1 MIRLDNLYSFM
12 ESSFDYLLV
21 VDEQERIIHA
31 SRLLSRDSFV
41 EDDSLEDKGLEDLL
55 APASLVTFRSAM
67 AQARSGHRAIAIFT
81 EAGER
86 SYSIPLKAGYGTTE
100 EGGVFL
106 FFGNKL
112 EALKRLQEWEKTER
126 IKELTCLYDVA
137 EWIELSG
144 SISEFFAE
152 LPRYLA
158 PGMLYPE
165 EAVVCSIYQG
175 IEYGQKPTSSNYLS
189 VKLVVGQAEKGEIHV
204 GYHDEKRNLLPEEQR
219 MLHEIARMLNIALE
233 RKELKERLI
242 KKQSEEAQFKKHLEE
257 LQNEIARRTE
267 ELEDQ
272 KNKLRIVN
280 SYLDRVK
287 GGWEESK
294 ATLETMFQAIPDEV
308 VLIDNDRKVV
318 MTNRQDINPGTFC
331 YASFFGRERPCEDCR
346 LARIR
351 REKTPL
357 TLTMKNENRYLQVH
371 ALPIYNQDHEVDG
384 IMEFYRDVTL
394 EKTYEQ
400 QLQQADKLASLG
412 QLVSGIGHEINN
424 PNQFIRGNIKILK
437 QSLEDLLPIIDGY
450 YQAHPD
456 LKVAKLNYDF
466 FRKHIMTLVDDMDH
480 GSQRIKGIVEGLR
493 TFARK
498 DEGLLVDNVDMN
510 TLIEASTR
518 LVHNEVHKHA
528 DIVLDLAESLPAFT
542 GNAQKIEQVLVNLLV
557 NAGQAMRDDVRGL
570 ITVRSRADDSD
581 VVIEIE
587 DNGIGMNEKTQKQ
600 IFEPFFTTKRA
611 QGGTGLGLAI
621 AYRIIEE
628 HGGHI
633 SLKSKPGAG
642 STFTIRIPAKPSAPK
657 GAAAGAPAAKPGAQS
672 PPSGAQP
679 PSAGGNQPPKGTS

>member
-12 ESSFDYLLV
+12 ESNFDYLLA
-21 VDEQERIIHA
+21 VDDDERILHA
-31 SRLLSRDSFV
+31 SRLLSRDSHG
-41 EDDSLEDKGLEDLL
+41 EEGSIEGMPL
-55 APASLVTFRSAM
+55 ADILSPASLNTFRSAV
-67 AQARSGHRAIAIFT
+67 AQARGGHRAIAIFT

-86 SYSIPLKAGYGTTE
+86 APSIPLKAGYGNTD

-137 EWIELSG
+137 EWIEVSD

-175 IEYGQKPTSSNYLS
+175 IEYGQKPTSNNYLS
-189 VKLVVGQAEKGEIHV
+189 VKLVVAQQEKGEIHV
-204 GYHDEKRNLLPEEQR
+204 GYHDPTRKLLPEEQR
-219 MLHEIARMLNIALE
+219 MLDEIARMLSLALE

-242 KKQSEEAQFKKHLEE
+242 KKQAEESEFKRHLEE
-257 LQNEIARRTE
+257 LQSEIALRTD

-272 KNKLRIVN
+272 RNKLRIVN

-318 MTNRQDINPGTFC
+318 MTNRSDVKPGTFC

-346 LARIR
+346 LARVR
-351 REKTPL
+351 REKTPV
-357 TLTMKNENRYLQVH
+357 TLTMKNDNKYLQVH

-437 QSLEDLLPIIDGY
+437 QSLEDLLPIID
-450 YQAHPD
+450 AHFVAHAD

-466 FRKHIMTLVDDMDH
+466 WRKHVMTLVDDMDH

-528 DIVLDLAESLPAFT
+528 DIALDLAESLPTFT
-542 GNAQKIEQVLVNLLV
+542 GNAQKIEQVLVNLVV

-570 ITVRSRADDSD
+570 ITVRSRVEDSD
-581 VVIEIE
+581 VVVEVE

-611 QGGTGLGLAI
+611 KGGTGLGLAI

-633 SLKSKPGAG
+633 TLRSKPGVG
-642 STFTIRIPAKPSAPK
+642 TTFIIRIPARTAAAAAPQAARPGAVTPPGRGEPPK
-657 GAAAGAPAAKPGAQS
+657 GAQ
-672 PPSGAQP
+672 
-679 PSAGGNQPPKGTS
+679 

>member
-1 MIRLDNLYSFM
+1 MIRLENLYALL

-21 VDEQERIIHA
+21 VDGQERIVHA
-31 SRLLSRDSFV
+31 SRILIRDCFA
-41 EDDSLEDKGLEDLL
+41 EDHSLENRQL
-55 APASLVTFRSAM
+55 ADVLTPASLDAVRSAM
-67 AQARSGHRAIAIFT
+67 AQARGGHRAIAILA
-81 EAGER
+81 EGGSRAP
-86 SYSIPLKAGYGTTE
+86 SVPLKAGYGMTE
-100 EGGVFL
+100 DGGVYL

-112 EALKRLQEWEKTER
+112 QALKPLLDWEKTER
-126 IKELTCLYDVA
+126 VKELTCLYDVA
-137 EWIELSG
+137 EWIESSA
-144 SISEFFAE
+144 SISEFFTE
-152 LPRYLA
+152 LPRYIA

-165 EAVVCSIYQG
+165 EALVYSVYQG
-175 IEYGQKPTSSNYLS
+175 IEYGQKPTSRNYLS
-189 VKLVVGQAEKGEIHV
+189 VKLVIAQQEKGEIHV
-204 GYHDEKRNLLPEEQR
+204 GYHDEKRMLLHEEQR
-219 MLHEIARMLNIALE
+219 MLDEIARMLNLALE

-242 KKQSEEAQFKKHLEE
+242 GKQAEEAEYNKRLEE
-257 LQNEIARRTE
+257 LQREIARRTE

-272 KNKLRIVN
+272 KTKLRIVN

-308 VLIDNDRKVV
+308 VLIDNDRKII
-318 MTNRQDINPGTFC
+318 MTNRADISPGTFC
-331 YASFFGRERPCEDCR
+331 YASFFGRDRPCEDCR

-351 REKTPL
+351 RDKTPV
-357 TLTMKNENRYLQVH
+357 TLTMKNDAKYLQVH

-437 QSLEDLLPIIDGY
+437 QSLEDLLPLIDDY
-450 YQAHPD
+450 YRGHAD
-456 LKVAKLNYDF
+456 LKIAKLNYDF
-466 FRKHIMTLVDDMDH
+466 WRKHVMTLVDDMDH

-493 TFARK
+493 SFARK

-510 TLIEASTR
+510 TLIQASTR

-528 DIVLDLAESLPAFT
+528 DIELDLAENLPTFT
-542 GNAQKIEQVLVNLLV
+542 GNAQKMEQVLVNLLV

-570 ITVRSRADDSD
+570 IRVRTYVENSS
-581 VVIEIE
+581 VVVDIE
-587 DNGIGMNEKTQKQ
+587 DNGVGMNEKTQKQ

-611 QGGTGLGLAI
+611 KGGTGLGLAI

-633 SLKSKPGAG
+633 SLRSKPGVG
-642 STFTIRIPAKPSAPK
+642 SVFTIKIPARPSAPTPRPH
-657 GAAAGAPAAKPGAQS
+657 GAKPGAQPS
-672 PPSGAQP
+672 PP
-679 PSAGGNQPPKGTS
+679 GNRDSKGTP